1 MGLLSVDDQ
10 LFCLCQIVVYC
21 FTGDQVS
28 KNGSMTGGFYD
39 HRRAKL
45 KFMNIIKQTAN
56 NIHIR
61 EKELEQV
68 KFQIQDI
75 L

>member
-1 MGLLSVDDQ
+1 
-10 LFCLCQIVVYC
+10 
-21 FTGDQVS
+21 DQVS

-39 HRRAKL
+39 HRRTKL
-45 KFMNIIKQTAN
+45 KFMNIIKQTADS
-56 NIHIR
+56 IHIR
-61 EKELEQV
+61 EKELKQV